1 MSALLELAAR
11 SAWNRRFAL
20 GLVVGAIALST
31 LLLLGLERLRQDVR
45 HSFTQAVSGTDLIVG
60 ARSGPVQLLLSSV
73 FHLGSASNSI
83 RMSSLDSLA
92 KHRAVAWLVPLRLGD
107 SHRGFVVLG
116 TTAGYFEHVRHG
128 HQQPLV
134 LAQGRVFDGVFDVVI
149 GAQVARQLGYRLGQP
164 VVLSH
169 GDGALHTNDHDDKP
183 FTVVGILAPTGTPV
197 DRTLLTSLQASE
209 AVHLDWAAGI
219 RLPGQHVTAAN
230 AAAQAAAADLTPHTA
245 NAALVGLKTRAAV
258 FAVQRDVAAFKAE
271 PLLAILPGV
280 ALDELWTVLAVGER
294 GLQLMGALVALVS
307 LAGLVAVILAGLNER
322 RRELAILRTVG
333 AGPSQV
339 YGLLALEGG
348 LVTLLGVLL
357 GAALCWAAVA
367 TLGPWLQ
374 AQWGISLRLQAP
386 GAAEW
391 QTGGAVLAAGLL
403 ASLLPGWRAYH
414 LSLADG
420 LSPRI

>member
-1 MSALLELAAR
+1 MTALLVLAAR

-31 LLLLGLERLRQDVR
+31 LLLLAMERLRQDVR

-60 ARSGPVQLLLSSV
+60 ARSGPLQLLLSSV

-83 RMSSLDSLA
+83 RISSLDALA
-92 KHRAVAWLVPLRLGD
+92 QHRAVAWLVPLRLGD
-107 SHRGFVVLG
+107 SHRSFVVLG
-116 TTAGYFEHVRHG
+116 TTAGYFAHVRHG
-128 HQQPLV
+128 NQQPLV
-134 LAQGRVFDGVFDVVI
+134 LAEGRVFDGVFDVVI
-149 GAQVARQLGYRLGQP
+149 GDQVARQLGYRLGQHL
-164 VVLSH
+164 VLSH
-169 GDGALHTNDHDDKP
+169 GDGALEANDHADKP
-183 FTVVGILAPTGTPV
+183 FTVVGVLAPTGTPV

-209 AVHLDWAAGI
+209 AVHLDWAAGA
-219 RLPGQHVTAAN
+219 RLPGQHLS
-230 AAAQAAAADLTPHTA
+230 AAQAVAADLTPHTA
-245 NAALVGLKTRAAV
+245 SAALLGLKTRAAV
-258 FAVQRDVAAFKAE
+258 FAVQRDVANFKAE

-280 ALDELWTVLAVGER
+280 ALDELWSVLAVAER

-322 RRELAILRTVG
+322 RRELAILRAVG
-333 AGPSQV
+333 AGPRQV

-357 GAALCWAAVA
+357 GAALCWGAVA

-391 QTGGAVLAAGLL
+391 QTLGAVLAAGLL

>member
-1 MSALLELAAR
+1 MTALPMLAAR

-31 LLLLGLERLRQDVR
+31 LLLLAMGRLQQDLR

-60 ARSGPVQLLLSSV
+60 ARTGPVQLLLSSV
-73 FHLGSASNSI
+73 FHLGGTSNTI
-83 RMSSLDSLA
+83 RISSLDTLA
-92 KHRAVAWLVPLRLGD
+92 RHRAVAWLVPLRLGD

-116 TTAGYFEHVRHG
+116 TTAGYFQHVRHG
-128 HQQPLV
+128 NQQPLV
-134 LAQGRVFDGVFDVVI
+134 LAQGRVFSGVFEVVI
-149 GAQVARQLGYRLGQP
+149 GAQVARQLGYRLGRQL
-164 VVLSH
+164 VLSH
-169 GDGALHTNDHDDKP
+169 GDGALDANDHADKP

-209 AVHLDWAAGI
+209 AVHLDWAAGAP
-219 RLPGQHVTAAN
+219 LPGQHLS
-230 AAAQAAAADLTPHTA
+230 AAQAAAADLTPRNA
-245 NAALVGLKTRAAV
+245 NAALLGLHTRAAV
-258 FAVQRDVAAFKAE
+258 FAVQHDVANFKAE

-280 ALDELWTVLAVGER
+280 ALDELWSVLAIGEQ
-294 GLQLMGALVALVS
+294 GLQLMAALVALVS
-307 LAGLVAVILAGLNER
+307 LAGLVAVVLAGLNER
-322 RRELAILRTVG
+322 RRELAILRAVG
-333 AGPSQV
+333 AGPRHLL
-339 YGLLALEGG
+339 GLLALEGG

-357 GAALCWAAVA
+357 GAALCWGAVA
-367 TLGPWLQ
+367 ALGPWVQ
-374 AQWGISLRLQAP
+374 SQWGISLRLQAP

-391 QTGGAVLAAGLL
+391 QAIGAVLAGGLL